1 MSTSQRRYHHGDLR
15 EALLQAAER
24 MIDTDLAR
32 AFSLREL
39 AREAGVSHAA
49 PYKHFTDRREIVL
62 ALAERWM
69 DDFVGAQRASSDPA
83 DAGANLLAL
92 GSAYVRYAHAYP
104 SRFAVIFD
112 PSINRPGAPPT
123 AGFAQAVQEHTE
135 LLHRAVER
143 AAEAGVVA
151 DAGPGTAAALWS
163 LVHGLATLVTLG
175 YLSFTDTEPILSA
188 LVDLTGDRRARG
200 PKVP

>member
-1 MSTSQRRYHHGDLR
+1 MSTSQRKYHHGDLR
-15 EALLQAAER
+15 ETLLRAAER
-24 MIDTDLAR
+24 MIDTGLDR
-32 AFSLREL
+32 DFSLREL

-69 DDFVGAQRASSDPA
+69 NDFVSVQRASSIPA
-83 DAGANLLAL
+83 DAGANLMAL
-92 GSAYVRYAHAYP
+92 GVAYVRYAHAHP

-123 AGFAQAVQEHTE
+123 AGFAHAVQEHTQ
-135 LLHRAVER
+135 LLHSAVEQ
-143 AAEAGVVA
+143 AARAGVVS
-151 DAGPGTAAALWS
+151 DAAPATAAALWS

-188 LVDLTGDRRARG
+188 LVNLTGG
-200 PKVP
+200 SP